1 MPDLRPGNRG
11 IGVSVAVGH
20 HKQRGI
26 EAVARTV
33 IRTLKAWDSATRKQV
48 EIQPGAFLESYR
60 ILRNR
65 NAGATPSVDVYLM
78 EFESAGQRYCC
89 PLAQFQPR
97 TLAVEQ
103 FVVEEEPAR
112 DSIAV

>member
-20 HKQRGI
+20 YQGTGVQT
-26 EAVARTV
+26 VARTV
-33 IRTLKAWDSATRKQV
+33 IRTLEAWDPKTWVPIQL
-48 EIQPGAFLESYR
+48 QPGALLESYR

-65 NAGATPSVDVYLM
+65 DAGAAHSAEVYLM
-78 EFESAGQRYCC
+78 EFETAGRRYCC

-97 TLAVEQ
+97 TLQLAVE
-103 FVVEEEPAR
+103 EKPAR
-112 DSIAV
+112 DSVAV

>member
-1 MPDLRPGNRG
+1 
-11 IGVSVAVGH
+11 
-20 HKQRGI
+20 
-26 EAVARTV
+26 VARTV
-33 IRTLKAWDSATRKQV
+33 IRILEAWDSITLQPV
-48 EIQPGAFLESYR
+48 NIQPGAFLESCR

-65 NAGATPSVDVYLM
+65 HAGETQAAEVYLM
-78 EFESAGQRYCC
+78 EFESAGRRYCC

-103 FVVEEEPAR
+103 VGVETAR

>member
-1 MPDLRPGNRG
+1 M
-11 IGVSVAVGH
+11 
-20 HKQRGI
+20 
-26 EAVARTV
+26 ARTV
-33 IRTLKAWDSATRKQV
+33 IRTLKAWNPATRQQV
-48 EIQPGAFLESYR
+48 EIPPGAFLESYR

-65 NAGATPSVDVYLM
+65 TAGATPPVDVYLM

-103 FVVEEEPAR
+103 FVVEEKKPAR
-112 DSIAV
+112 DSIAI